1 MLLDILFE
9 SFVVEA
15 EVGAFG
21 IELLFFQV
29 VAIMTVE
36 VTDRPDGLDHDLKFT
51 GRGFQGIASS
61 RL

>member
-9 SFVVEA
+9 GFVVEA

-29 VAIMTVE
+29 ITVVTVE
-36 VTDRPDGLDHDLKFT
+36 VADRPDGLDHDLKFAR
-51 GRGFQGIASS
+51 RGFQVRASS
-61 RL
+61 R